1 MAREPCPSRG
11 TLAFCGR
18 RRASASLRT
27 RAYPL
32 GDGLSGGGETDR
44 LSAGIKA
51 LSVSTNVRQQK
62 TPESSSLSNAAPE
75 TPLGACARVAK
86 AENRMAEC
94 LQRSKSETG
103 LADYE

>member
-32 GDGLSGGGETDR
+32 GDSLSGGGETDR
-44 LSAGIKA
+44 LSAGIQA

-62 TPESSSLSNAAPE
+62 TPESSKGDNLQMRNSQPEDIFHCNTSCGDVSLSE
-75 TPLGACARVAK
+75 VV
-86 AENRMAEC
+86 
-94 LQRSKSETG
+94 LQRASPS
-103 LADYE
+103 